1 MTIPTL
7 FQTHP
12 ITNSYWMCGN
22 DVLLKVLPNRWI
34 GLCAL
39 VRMKTSVVLVYDR
52 VNKMLGL
59 DVEKGRVKRSSGNY
73 IIDKRVYVAAIG
85 QPRGIPFEFKATQ

>member
-1 MTIPTL
+1 
-7 FQTHP
+7 
-12 ITNSYWMCGN
+12 MCGD
-22 DVLLKVLPNRWI
+22 DVLLNVLPYRWI

-52 VNKMLGL
+52 VKEMLGL

-73 IIDKRVYVAAIG
+73 IIDKRVYVDAIG
-85 QPRGIPFEFKATQ
+85 QLRGIPFEFKARSEVAAGF